1 MDDTPIAFDLPNS
14 YTLEKRSSN
23 TINIKTI
30 RYERSTF
37 TVVLDCMADE
47 SKLSPIIIFKLK
59 NILRETFSNS
69 IFIRVNAK
77 GWINED
83 EMIQWVKNVWSRR
96 TVDSSNPSSLLVLDS
111 FRDHLVSSVKQ
122 KLHKKATNIIVIPD
136 ELISKLQPLNVSINK
151 SFKSNVSIIN

>member
-1 MDDTPIAFDLPNS
+1 
-14 YTLEKRSSN
+14 
-23 TINIKTI
+23 
-30 RYERSTF
+30 
-37 TVVLDCMADE
+37 MADE
-47 SKLSPIIIFKLK
+47 SKLPPIIIFKLK

-96 TVDSSNPSSLLVLDS
+96 TVDSSNPSSLLILDS
-111 FRDHLVSSVKQ
+111 FCDHLFSSVKQ